1 MVEDCFSDESLD
13 DDGRRKEDKSVQIV
27 RPWFKQ
33 PLPQLQPR
41 RAEHVPPTAVLR
53 QLVAGKDD
61 LPACLSF
68 YPIGDQPH
76 SIHGT
81 WLASKSENFTIKH
94 YMILYFMYGSFFFFL
109 EANVMLVHVFSIPAA
124 LAGFVACTCD
134 DLCRM

>member
-61 LPACLSF
+61 LPACLIF

-94 YMILYFMYGSFFFFL
+94 CMITIFHVWEFFFRGKC
-109 EANVMLVHVFSIPAA
+109 N
-124 LAGFVACTCD
+124 AGTCIQHSSCTGWFCS
-134 DLCRM
+134 MYM